1 MLESG
6 QQSRTPLRADLPCQ
20 SVPATVIKFS
30 RLGGINHRNAFS
42 PVLGW
47 MSEIKVTAGPGIWE
61 DAGEGEG
68 SLSTNPVVPWLVTA

>member
-1 MLESG
+1 
-6 QQSRTPLRADLPCQ
+6 
-20 SVPATVIKFS
+20 
-30 RLGGINHRNAFS
+30 
-42 PVLGW
+42 